1 MIKAIIFDFFGVIYS
16 EPYNVWLQSHGFTR
30 EGDFLEA
37 AVKADSGQIEMAQF
51 FDLLSSLS
59 RQPAH
64 EIKKEFETVKRVN
77 PDVIGLVKAL
87 KMNYRIGLLSNAS
100 SSFIREILDENDLEK
115 YFDEIIV
122 SSEAGYI
129 KPNREIYEAALRILR
144 INSSEAIFIDDN
156 RLYIEG
162 AQKIGLDGI
171 LFRSADQV
179 TRELHERNINFD
191 L

>member
-1 MIKAIIFDFFGVIYS
+1 
-16 EPYNVWLQSHGFTR
+16 
-30 EGDFLEA
+30 
-37 AVKADSGQIEMAQF
+37 
-51 FDLLSSLS
+51 LLSSLS

-64 EIKKEFETVKRVN
+64 EIKEEFETVKRVN
-77 PDVIGLVKAL
+77 PDVIELVKAL
-87 KMNYRIGLLSNAS
+87 KVNYRIGLLSNAS

-179 TRELHERNINFD
+179 ARELLERNINFD

>member
-1 MIKAIIFDFFGVIYS
+1 MYKVIIFDFFGVIYS
-16 EPYNVWLQSHGFTR
+16 EPYNAWLQKHGFTR

-64 EIKKEFETVKRVN
+64 EINKEFETVKRVN

-179 TRELHERNINFD
+179 ARELLERNINFD